1 MNEQLCKQI
10 DAVSMGGTLSVVL
23 SDCFMNKMEKDVVI
37 PLKPK
42 FYKRFVDDIYRRRK
56 RNEPDE
62 LFDKMNSYHP
72 NIKLTIEITSNQIQ
86 CFVYQKENKKPIHW
100 NSKCNCWRCPPLK
113 KNKL

>member
-1 MNEQLCKQI
+1 
-10 DAVSMGGTLSVVL
+10 MGGTLSVVL

-72 NIKLTIEITSNQIQ
+72 NIKLTIEISPKKFLDTKILRTSNQIQ
-86 CFVYQKENKKPIHW
+86 CFVYQKKK
-100 NSKCNCWRCPPLK
+100 K
-113 KNKL
+113 KTLEFGSTEKL